1 MSNKI
6 ARRIQALTLWKY
18 KLTWCVSCSW
28 FRGQQIWGW
37 ANRWFHFVCLYW
49 YILFVFSCFIHQW
62 AHVNIILWCKE
73 QKIYIFQTMV
83 RILWFKGKKC
93 FILADICCS
102 RICWQ
107 NNMSLNVA
115 NHKSYSNYSGGFS
128 TWSNQCFISMTSS
141 LLSQLQCV
149 QIYAHNSYF
158 ICDL

>member
-62 AHVNIILWCKE
+62 H
-73 QKIYIFQTMV
+73 QTMV